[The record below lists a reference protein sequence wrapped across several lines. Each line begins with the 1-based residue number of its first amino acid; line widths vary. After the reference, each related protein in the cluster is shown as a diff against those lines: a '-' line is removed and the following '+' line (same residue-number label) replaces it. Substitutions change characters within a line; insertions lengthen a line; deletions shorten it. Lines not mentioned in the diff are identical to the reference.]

1 MPAGTGTFSVA
12 RQEHRG
18 DPAKMSDLN
27 SGFDAARASGEMK
40 VNDCQ
45 IGDSPI
51 LDDPHCPDG
60 VGSGT
65 DNGMAK
71 LGQEHLQ
78 GEDDQMVI
86 LDDQNPHLVTII
98 R

>member
-1 MPAGTGTFSVA
+1 VLAGTGSFRVA
-12 RQEHRG
+12 RQKHRSHS
-18 DPAKMSDLN
+18 AKVADLN
-27 SGFDAARASGEMK
+27 GGLDATRAPGEMK

-45 IGDSPI
+45 IGGSPI